1 MVAFA
6 PVRRRFLPAVALAV
20 AAVACCAEAARA
32 DVGGAGIAAAVIRPV
47 RPAAPLGEIRLQPQP
62 GCVAGADCPVTIS
75 ADLSP
80 VAGDKR
86 RIAIAFD
93 WPAAAL
99 PKTEGAWHCRPLT
112 EAEVVCFARP
122 DAIAA
127 QPASRLVLRL
137 PAEAKAEPKLC
148 PRPVDVAY
156 RGVDG
161 ALGATPDERHVKLL
175 QAFQDEVRGVVPAV
189 PDGIVAGETRQALQ
203 ARARELALP
212 TEPEA
217 LMVAALVGQDLN
229 RGATTLP
236 GCVALI
242 TPPRPAAPEATAK
255 AKPAA
260 PSTARAVPAEPPYP
274 PPQRAP
280 TFIPAP
286 FDDAVLL
293 RPWRVRPLN
302 GLRRLFGG

>member
-6 PVRRRFLPAVALAV
+6 PVRHRFQPAAALAV
-20 AAVACCAEAARA
+20 AALACCAGTARA
-32 DVGGAGIAAAVIRPV
+32 DGVAGLTAAAVIRPA
-47 RPAAPLGEIRLQPQP
+47 RPAPTLGEIRLQPQP

-75 ADLSP
+75 ADLTP

-93 WPAAAL
+93 WPSASP
-99 PKTEGAWHCRPLT
+99 PKTEGAWHCRPLSA
-112 EAEVVCFARP
+112 AEVVCFARL

-127 QPASRLVLRL
+127 QPASRLLLRL
-137 PAEAKAEPKLC
+137 PAEAKPEPKLC
-148 PRPVDVAY
+148 PRPADVAY

-161 ALGATPDERHVKLL
+161 GWGATPDERQVRLL
-175 QAFQDEVRGVVPAV
+175 QAFQDEVRGAAPSV

-203 ARARELALP
+203 ARARELQLP

-255 AKPAA
+255 PKPAA
-260 PSTARAVPAEPPYP
+260 PGTARAEPPYP

-280 TFIPAP
+280 ALLPAP